1 MKYHLLDQVNSP
13 ADLKKLKVED
23 LPQLAAELRDFLIKT
38 VSKTGGHLGAGLG
51 TVELTIA
58 LHYVLQSPADK
69 IIWDVSHQTYPH
81 KILTGRKDRM
91 HTLRQYG
98 GIGGFTDPAESVH
111 DHFLVA
117 HAGTA
122 ISQAL
127 GLACSRDFFGKEGK
141 VVAVVGD
148 GGLTSG
154 LALEGLN
161 NAGHLKKRMLII
173 LNDNK
178 MSISKNV
185 GAISHYLNKV
195 ITNPLYNR
203 IRTEVEK
210 SLARWPRIKKLA
222 RYALESMKHLVVPGI
237 LFEELGFRYF
247 GPCNGHDTAELVKM
261 LENVTKINEPC
272 LLHVITEK
280 GKGYEFAERDIER
293 FHGVNPFDVKT
304 GGKLG
309 GTSDGNQ
316 ARSGAA
322 ASGGLNESGR
332 AIRPLKGITY
342 TEAFARSAARIAR
355 ENEKVMVIT
364 AAMPS
369 GTGLVKFQEEFP
381 GRFFDVGIAEQHA
394 VTFAGA
400 LAKGGNRPVCAIY
413 STFLQRAQDQL
424 IHDIALQKLPLILCL
439 DRAGLVGADGPTH
452 HGVFDI
458 SYLGHIPDSVIAA
471 PGNEGEMY
479 QMMKLALLH
488 QGIFA
493 IRYPRAEVPAMLEH
507 ETKPF
512 GIGEAEILMQGEDL
526 VILALGSLLEQAVL
540 AAGRLAEEGLKATV
554 CNMRFAKPLDR
565 KLLLE
570 LATKSRPFFTVEDH
584 VLTGGFGAKVLE
596 FFEQEGISDVRL
608 KRFALPDQFIE
619 HGTRDFLL
627 HKYGLSAEKIASR
640 ILQATRQARSDQAAV
655 GGSVESGQAVR
666 LPDREGILH

>member
-1 MKYHLLDQVNSP
+1 MSYPLLDQIQSP
-13 ADLKKLKVED
+13 TDLKKFQLDE
-23 LPQLAAELRDFLIKT
+23 LPKLAAELRNFLIET

-51 TVELTIA
+51 AVELTIA
-58 LHYVLQSPADK
+58 LHYVLDSPTDK
-69 IIWDVSHQTYPH
+69 IVWDVSHQTYPH
-81 KILTGRKDRM
+81 KILTGRRNRM

-98 GIGGFTDPAESVH
+98 GIGGFTDPEESEH

-122 ISQAL
+122 ISQGL
-127 GLACSRDFFGKEGK
+127 GLACARDFAGGDEKI
-141 VVAVVGD
+141 VAVVGD

-154 LALEGLN
+154 LAFEGLN
-161 NAGHLKKRMLII
+161 NAGHLKKKMLII

-203 IRTEVEK
+203 LRNDVEK
-210 SLARWPRIKKLA
+210 SLTKWPRIRKLA

-247 GPCNGHDTAELVKM
+247 GPVDGHDVMGLVKT
-261 LENVTKINEPC
+261 LENVLKIEDSC

-280 GKGYEFAERDIER
+280 GKGYIFAEKDSER

-304 GGKLG
+304 GGKMVG
-309 GTSDGNQ
+309 KSENSQ
-316 ARSGAA
+316 AQ
-322 ASGGLNESGR
+322 
-332 AIRPLKGITY
+332 PKGMTY
-342 TEAFARSAARIAR
+342 TETFSRAVSRIAR
-355 ENEKVMVIT
+355 ENEKVVVIT

-369 GTGLVKFQEEFP
+369 GTGLLKFQQEFP
-381 GRFFDVGIAEQHA
+381 NRFFDVGIAEQHA

-400 LAKGGNRPVCAIY
+400 LSKGGNHPICAIY

-424 IHDIALQKLPLILCL
+424 IHDISLQKLGVTLCL

-458 SYLGHIPDSVIAA
+458 SYLGHIPDTVLGS
-471 PGNEGEMY
+471 PRNEGEMY
-479 QMMKLALLH
+479 QMLKLSIDYP
-488 QGIFA
+488 GIFA
-493 IRYPRAEVPAMLEH
+493 IRYPRAEVPISFLA

-512 GIGEAEILMQGEDL
+512 GIGEGEVLLQGDDV
-526 VILALGSLLEQAVL
+526 VILSLGSLFEQAL
-540 AAGRLAEEGLKATV
+540 GAAGLLMQEGLKATV

-565 KLLLE
+565 KLLME
-570 LATKSRPFFTVEDH
+570 LSAKSCPIFTIEDH
-584 VLTGGFGAKVLE
+584 VRTGGFGSKVLE
-596 FFEQEGISDVRL
+596 FFEQEGVTNLRL
-608 KRFALPDQFIE
+608 RRFALPDHFVE

-627 HKYGLSAEKIASR
+627 DKYGLSAEKIASR
-640 ILQATRQARSDQAAV
+640 VLQEIKID
-655 GGSVESGQAVR
+655 
-666 LPDREGILH
+666 DHEGVLR

>member
-1 MKYHLLDQVNSP
+1 MTYPLLDQINNP
-13 ADLKKLKVED
+13 ADLRKLNVGQ
-23 LPQLAAELRDFLIKT
+23 LPQLASELRDFLIKT

-58 LHYVLQSPADK
+58 LHYVLQSPKDK
-69 IIWDVSHQTYPH
+69 IVWDVSHQTYPH

-91 HTLRQYG
+91 STLRQYG
-98 GIGGFTDPAESVH
+98 GIGGFTDPAESEH
-111 DHFLVA
+111 DHFHVA

-127 GLACSRDFFGKEGK
+127 GLACARDFLGQDGKI
-141 VVAVVGD
+141 VAVVGD

-154 LALEGLN
+154 LSLEGLN
-161 NAGHLKKRMLII
+161 NAGHLKKKMLII

-203 IRTEVEK
+203 IRAEVEK
-210 SLARWPRIKKLA
+210 PLGRWPRLKKLT

-237 LFEELGFRYF
+237 VFEELGFRYF
-247 GPCNGHDTAELVKM
+247 GPCNGHDIAELVKV
-261 LENVTKINEPC
+261 LENVVKMDEPC

-280 GKGYEFAERDIER
+280 GKGYEFAEKDIER

-309 GTSDGNQ
+309 GTGDGIQ
-316 ARSGAA
+316 ARSGEA
-322 ASGGLNESGR
+322 ASGGLNESGQTSRQAPFGQAADGGTSESGR
-332 AIRPLKGITY
+332 AIRPPKGITY
-342 TEAFARSAARIAR
+342 TEAFSRSVAKIAR
-355 ENEKVMVIT
+355 EDGKVMVIT

-381 GRFFDVGIAEQHA
+381 DRFFDVGISEQHA

-400 LAKGGNRPVCAIY
+400 LARGGSHPVCAIY
-413 STFLQRAQDQL
+413 STFLQRSQDQL
-424 IHDIALQKLPLILCL
+424 IHDIALQKLPLLVCM

-471 PGNEGEMY
+471 PVNEFEMHH
-479 QMMKLALLH
+479 MMKLALSYRGL
-488 QGIFA
+488 FA
-493 IRYPRAEVPAMLEH
+493 LRYPRGEVPAMLER

-512 GIGEAEILMQGEDL
+512 GIGEAEVLTQGDDL
-526 VILALGSLLEQAVL
+526 VILALGSLAEQAML
-540 AAGRLAEEGLKATV
+540 AAARLEAEGVKATV

-565 KLLLE
+565 KLLLD
-570 LATKSRPFFTVEDH
+570 LVSKPRPFFTVEDH
-584 VLTGGFGAKVLE
+584 VLTGGFGSKVLE
-596 FFEQEGISDVRL
+596 FFEQERITDVRV

-619 HGTRDFLL
+619 HGTREFLL
-627 HKYGLSAEKIASR
+627 DKYGLSAEKIASR
-640 ILQATRQARSDQAAV
+640 ILQEIRF
-655 GGSVESGQAVR
+655 
-666 LPDREGILH
+666 LNREGVFH

>member
-1 MKYHLLDQVNSP
+1 MKYHLLDQINSP
-13 ADLKKLKVED
+13 ADLKKLKVEE

-210 SLARWPRIKKLA
+210 SLARWPRIKNLA

-261 LENVTKINEPC
+261 LENVAKINEPC

-316 ARSGAA
+316 ARSTQVQ
-322 ASGGLNESGR
+322 S
-332 AIRPLKGITY
+332 KGITY

-424 IHDIALQKLPLILCL
+424 IHDIALQKLPLILCM

-479 QMMKLALLH
+479 QMMKLALSH

-493 IRYPRAEVPAMLEH
+493 IRYPRAEVPAILEQ

-526 VILALGSLLEQAVL
+526 VILALGSLLEQAIL
-540 AAGRLAEEGLKATV
+540 AAERLAEEGLKATV

-584 VLTGGFGAKVLE
+584 VLAGGFGAKVLE

-640 ILQATRQARSDQAAV
+640 ILQA
-655 GGSVESGQAVR
+655 VR

>member
-1 MKYHLLDQVNSP
+1 MKYKLLDQVNSP
-13 ADLKKLKVED
+13 ADLKKLKVEQ
-23 LPQLAAELRDFLIKT
+23 LPQLAAELRHFLIET

-51 TVELTIA
+51 TVDLTIA
-58 LHYVLQSPADK
+58 LHYALNSPEDK
-69 IIWDVSHQTYPH
+69 IIWDVSHQAYPH

-91 HTLRQYG
+91 HTLRQAG
-98 GIGGFTDPAESVH
+98 GLGGFTDPAESVH

-127 GLACSRDFFGKEGK
+127 GLACSRDFFGKDGK
-141 VVAVVGD
+141 IVAIVGD

-210 SLARWPRIKKLA
+210 SLARWPRVKNLA
-222 RYALESMKHLVVPGI
+222 RYALESVKHLVVPGI

-247 GPCNGHDTAELVKM
+247 GPCDGHDSAGLVKM
-261 LENVTKINEPC
+261 LENVLKLDEPC

-309 GTSDGNQ
+309 GASDGNL
-316 ARSGAA
+316 AK
-322 ASGGLNESGR
+322 
-332 AIRPLKGITY
+332 PKGITY

-355 ENEKVMVIT
+355 ENKDVMVIT

-381 GRFFDVGIAEQHA
+381 DRFFDVGIAEQHA

-400 LAKGGNRPVCAIY
+400 LAKGGNRPICAIY
-413 STFLQRAQDQL
+413 STFLQRSQDQL
-424 IHDIALQKLPLILCL
+424 IHDIALQKLPLIVCM

-458 SYLGHIPDSVIAA
+458 SYLAHVPDSVIAA
-471 PGNEGEMY
+471 PVNEAEMY
-479 QMMKLALLH
+479 QMMKLGLSHRGVFAL
-488 QGIFA
+488 
-493 IRYPRAEVPAMLEH
+493 RYPRAEIPSVLES

-512 GIGEAEILMQGEDL
+512 AIGEAEVLLRGDDA
-526 VILALGSLLEQAVL
+526 VILALGSLVESSLL
-540 AAGRLAEEGLKATV
+540 AAARLADEG
-554 CNMRFAKPLDR
+554 
-565 KLLLE
+565 
-570 LATKSRPFFTVEDH
+570 KS
-584 VLTGGFGAKVLE
+584 
-596 FFEQEGISDVRL
+596 S
-608 KRFALPDQFIE
+608 
-619 HGTRDFLL
+619 
-627 HKYGLSAEKIASR
+627 
-640 ILQATRQARSDQAAV
+640 
-655 GGSVESGQAVR
+655 
-666 LPDREGILH
+666 

>member
-1 MKYHLLDQVNSP
+1 MTYPLLDQINNP
-13 ADLKKLKVED
+13 ADLKRLNVGE
-23 LPQLAAELRDFLIKT
+23 LPQLASELRDFLIKT
-38 VSKTGGHLGAGLG
+38 VSQTGGHLGAGLG

-58 LHYVLQSPADK
+58 LHYVLQSPKDK

-91 HTLRQYG
+91 STLRQYG
-98 GIGGFTDPAESVH
+98 GIGGFTDPAESEH
-111 DHFLVA
+111 DHFHVA

-127 GLACSRDFFGKEGK
+127 GLACARDFLGQDGKI
-141 VVAVVGD
+141 VAVVGD

-154 LALEGLN
+154 LSLEGLN
-161 NAGHLKKRMLII
+161 NAGHLKKKMLII

-203 IRTEVEK
+203 IRAEVEK
-210 SLARWPRIKKLA
+210 PLGRWPRLKKLA

-237 LFEELGFRYF
+237 VFEELGFRYF
-247 GPCNGHDTAELVKM
+247 GPCNGHDIAELVKV
-261 LENVTKINEPC
+261 LENVVKMDEPC

-280 GKGYEFAERDIER
+280 GKGYEFAEKDIER

-309 GTSDGNQ
+309 GTGDGKQ
-316 ARSGAA
+316 AK
-322 ASGGLNESGR
+322 
-332 AIRPLKGITY
+332 PKGITY
-342 TEAFARSAARIAR
+342 TEAFSRSVTKIAR
-355 ENEKVMVIT
+355 EDGKLMVIT

-381 GRFFDVGIAEQHA
+381 NRFFDVGISEQHA

-400 LAKGGNRPVCAIY
+400 LARGGSHPVCAIY
-413 STFLQRAQDQL
+413 STFLQRSQDQL
-424 IHDIALQKLPLILCL
+424 IHDIALQKLPLLVCM

-458 SYLGHIPDSVIAA
+458 SYLGHIPDSVIAS
-471 PGNEGEMY
+471 PVNESEMY
-479 QMMKLALLH
+479 HMMKLGLSYRGLFAL
-488 QGIFA
+488 
-493 IRYPRAEVPAMLEH
+493 RYPRGEVPAMLER
-507 ETKPF
+507 ESKPF
-512 GIGEAEILMQGEDL
+512 GIGEAEVLTQGDDL
-526 VILALGSLLEQAVL
+526 VILALGSLVEQAML
-540 AAGRLAEEGLKATV
+540 AAARLEAEGVKATV

-570 LATKSRPFFTVEDH
+570 LAAKQRPFFTVEDH
-584 VLTGGFGAKVLE
+584 VLTGGFGSKVLE
-596 FFEQEGISDVRL
+596 FFEQERISDIRV
-608 KRFALPDQFIE
+608 KRFALPDQFVE
-619 HGTRDFLL
+619 HGTREFLL
-627 HKYGLSAEKIASR
+627 DKYGLSPEKIASR
-640 ILQATRQARSDQAAV
+640 ILQEIHFRN
-655 GGSVESGQAVR
+655 
-666 LPDREGILH
+666 REGVFH